1 MEQNN
6 RRLEEEE
13 VVRAA
18 AELAGDGGNGQLIYL
33 GITDALAEDRAIDHV
48 TVRFIAEQLG
58 VERGSKLHV
67 LATSGEIARGLTAEL
82 EAWRARA
89 PVELEPWIDALEEYV
104 QVRTDP
110 RPIEGWH
117 FLWPRALIKRR
128 PAAQVGRT
136 RELGWFGQF
145 RHDDQPGGFI
155 FTVDELGCRTFTE
168 ADSNPELERQWARI
182 QEEYAYF
189 YRVRGGQDSQSPDKE
204 QT

>member
-6 RRLEEEE
+6 RRSEEEE

-18 AELAGDGGNGQLIYL
+18 AELAGQGGNGQLIYS

-48 TVRFIAEQLG
+48 TVRFIAEQLRG
-58 VERGSKLHV
+58 ERGSALQV
-67 LATSGEIARGLTAEL
+67 LASSGEVARGLTAEL
-82 EAWRARA
+82 EAWRAHA

-104 QVRTDP
+104 QFRTDP
-110 RPIEGWH
+110 RPIAGWH

-128 PAAQVGRT
+128 QSAQVGRSQ
-136 RELGWFGQF
+136 ELGWFGLFQ
-145 RHDDQPGGFI
+145 HDAQAGGFI
-155 FTVDELGCRTFTE
+155 FTVDELGCRTFSE

-189 YRVRGGQDSQSPDKE
+189 YRVRGGPDG
-204 QT
+204 QHPGQ